1 MFAPLAALKSHD
13 WRRYILLM
21 NLRTEPIS
29 CLLPLLVYQN
39 CICFQKAYF
48 AVQLLWGKKL
58 PKEYGPHL
66 AESMLVVLYH
76 IIKGEA
82 VIKEKL
88 GPTPESSGTSSSSAA
103 ARAPVETAPQPEI
116 NMQHLQQVCMWWS
129 LILSFSFL
137 LYFIS
142 VFLSLSFVFHFS
154 FSLSFLS
161 FWPSVSLSFCL
172 SFSFCP
178 HFLFC
183 FSFFFLSFSF
193 CMLL

>member
-1 MFAPLAALKSHD
+1 MFLLDILFIIIILRQVFAPLAALKSHA
-13 WRRYILLM
+13 WRWYILLV
-21 NLRTEPIS
+21 NLHTQPIS
-29 CLLPLLVYQN
+29 RLLPQLVYQN

-88 GPTPESSGTSSSSAA
+88 GPTPESSSTSSSSAA

-116 NMQHLQQVCMWWS
+116 NMQHLQQVCIWWS
-129 LILSFSFL
+129 
-137 LYFIS
+137 YS
-142 VFLSLSFVFHFS
+142 VFHT
-154 FSLSFLS
+154 
-161 FWPSVSLSFCL
+161 
-172 SFSFCP
+172 
-178 HFLFC
+178 
-183 FSFFFLSFSF
+183 
-193 CMLL
+193 

>member
-1 MFAPLAALKSHD
+1 MFLLDILFIIIILRQVFAPLAALKSHA
-13 WRRYILLM
+13 WRWYILLL
-21 NLRTEPIS
+21 NLHSQPIS
-29 CLLPLLVYQN
+29 RLLPQLVYQN

-88 GPTPESSGTSSSSAA
+88 GPTPESSSTSSSSAA

-116 NMQHLQQVCMWWS
+116 NMQHLQQVCIW
-129 LILSFSFL
+129 
-137 LYFIS
+137 
-142 VFLSLSFVFHFS
+142 
-154 FSLSFLS
+154 
-161 FWPSVSLSFCL
+161 
-172 SFSFCP
+172 
-178 HFLFC
+178 
-183 FSFFFLSFSF
+183 
-193 CMLL
+193 